1 MYLYN
6 RLIIL
11 YVYIWL
17 LIFGEILY
25 MNIFELEGIEYIL
38 LNLGIFLIM
47 LGVWY
52 EVIFE
57 FWKL

>member
-47 LGVWY
+47 LGVW
-52 EVIFE
+52 
-57 FWKL
+57 